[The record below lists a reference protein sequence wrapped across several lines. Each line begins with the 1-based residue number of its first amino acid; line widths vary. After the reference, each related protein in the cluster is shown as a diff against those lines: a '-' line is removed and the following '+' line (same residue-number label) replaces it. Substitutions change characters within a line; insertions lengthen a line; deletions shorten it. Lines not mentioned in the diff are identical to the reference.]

1 MSEPK
6 PPAPPQRPWLDEVR
20 ARLREAIDALLPA
33 PEPVPVPVRVRV
45 RPRGR

>member
-6 PPAPPQRPWLDEVR
+6 PPAAPPQRPWLDEVR
-20 ARLREAIDALLPA
+20 ERLREAIEALLPA
-33 PEPVPVPVRVRV
+33 PEPMPVPVRV